1 MKMREALEFA
11 VHHLVEATESDKYG
25 DDVVYLVG
33 CMRTVAEACRAALS
47 APPRNCDIHTDF
59 NDAITTLANKRNWH
73 DGKWDSERY
82 CILASWLLAQATER
96 KGESD
101 GCNQTKA
108 SEALGVPRI
117 KPCICR
123 GLGVCETRRTESASD
138 LIMPRVEYRVRCDV
152 CGRAT
157 HWYEDGG
164 KAEAEWNAVAGIRDE
179 CNRLE

>member
-1 MKMREALEFA
+1 MAECEREKLRLLEKGIM
-11 VHHLVEATESDKYG
+11 LGCMYESDNGVPYG
-25 DDVVYLVG
+25 
-33 CMRTVAEACRAALS
+33 
-47 APPRNCDIHTDF
+47 
-59 NDAITTLANKRNWH
+59 
-73 DGKWDSERY
+73 
-82 CILASWLLAQATER
+82 R

-123 GLGVCETRRTESASD
+123 GLGVCETRFTEFANA
-138 LIMPRVEYRVRCDV
+138 LIMPRVEHRVRCDV